1 MDHQQVEYFLEIAKQ
16 KNLTRAAQT
25 LYISQPALT
34 KYVQRLEKKLG
45 GKIFRGNYELTYL
58 GRRYMEYAQSVI
70 NLNRDWERE
79 LSDIQASSE
88 GELNI
93 AFPPMRAVCMVPPI
107 LREFHSRYPNIH
119 VNIYDQEHDIQE
131 LVLNDG
137 NLDFAIYSNWQPVHG
152 LRYEVLDVEEIV
164 LILPEKHALSQAGTA
179 LKGYE
184 HPWLDLERLRD
195 TPFVLHYPEQN
206 TGRAA
211 MELFRQYGI
220 RPLVPFRSRSSR
232 LCIELAV
239 KSGYACFA
247 PAMYAL
253 HYQKQWGYRIFSTG
267 NPVQVN
273 QLVIAYREDAYLS
286 TYARDFIRL
295 AQQTQRNLGRENF

>member
-1 MDHQQVEYFLEIAKQ
+1 MDHLQVEYFLEIAKQ

-34 KYVQRLEKKLG
+34 KYVQRLEKELG

-58 GRRYMEYAQSVI
+58 GRRYMEYAQNVVS
-70 NLNRDWERE
+70 LNRDWERE

-93 AFPPMRAVCMVPPI
+93 AFPPMRAVCIVPPI
-107 LREFHSRYPNIH
+107 IREFHSRYPNIQ

-131 LVLNDG
+131 LILNDG
-137 NLDFAIYSNWQPVHG
+137 NLDFAIYSNWQTIHG
-152 LRYEVLDVEEIV
+152 LRYEVLDMEEIV
-164 LILPEKHALSQAGTA
+164 LILPEEHALFQAGTA
-179 LKGYE
+179 RKDCEY
-184 HPWLDLERLRD
+184 PWLDLSLLRD

-206 TGRAA
+206 TGRAS

-220 RPLVPFRSRSSR
+220 KPPVPYRTRSSR

-239 KSGYACFA
+239 KNGLACFA
-247 PAMYAL
+247 PAMYAQ
-253 HYQKQWGYRIFSTG
+253 HYQGRWGYRIFSVG
-267 NPVQVN
+267 NPVQLN

-286 TYARDFIRL
+286 AYARDFIQL
-295 AQQTQRNLGRENF
+295 AQQARRSIGRDIL

>member
-1 MDHQQVEYFLEIAKQ
+1 M
-16 KNLTRAAQT
+16 
-25 LYISQPALT
+25 
-34 KYVQRLEKKLG
+34 
-45 GKIFRGNYELTYL
+45 
-58 GRRYMEYAQSVI
+58 I
-70 NLNRDWERE
+70 NIDRDWERE

-93 AFPPMRAVCMVPPI
+93 AFPPMRAVCIVPPI
-107 LREFHSRYPNIH
+107 LQEFHSRYPNIH
-119 VNIYDQEHDIQE
+119 INIYDQEHDIQE

-137 NLDFAIYSNWQPVHG
+137 NLDFAIYSNWQPIHG

-164 LILPEKHALSQAGTA
+164 LILPEEHPLAREGTV

-184 HPWLDLERLRD
+184 RPWLDLGRLRD

-220 RPLVPFRSRSSR
+220 KPPVPFRSRSSR
-232 LCIELAV
+232 LCMELAV
-239 KSGYACFA
+239 KSGFACFV
-247 PAMYAL
+247 PAMYAQY
-253 HYQKQWGYRIFSTG
+253 YQGRWGYRIFSVG

-286 TYARDFIRL
+286 NYARDFIRL
-295 AQQTQRNLGRENF
+295 AHQAQRDPGRGSLR